1 MSNGDISSFL
11 SKIKSDKK
19 TQIFLIAILL
29 AVMLVT
35 VFVFPSK
42 SDSVGVSE
50 NDAVSAYVKQLEDK
64 LSKTLSEVENVGSVS
79 VIITVESGMETVLAM
94 KTTVTETE
102 SGKETIETPVMVNGK
117 TVVLK
122 ENYPKIAG
130 VLIVAQGAKEFAVLT
145 RIQQATTSLLDINL
159 NQIEIL
165 TKK

>member
-1 MSNGDISSFL
+1 MSNKDFSTLL

-19 TQIFLIAILL
+19 TQFILIAILTGI
-29 AVMLVT
+29 MLVAL
-35 VFVFPSK
+35 FVFPNK
-42 SDSVGVSE
+42 SDSE
-50 NDAVSAYVKQLEDK
+50 INYNDDVVNAYVSQLEEK
-64 LSKTLSEVENVGSVS
+64 LSKTLSKVENVGSVS

-102 SGKETIETPVMVNGK
+102 NGKETVETPVMVNGK

-122 ENYPKIAG
+122 ENYPKITG
-130 VLIVAQGAKEFAVLT
+130 VLIVAQGAKDIAVLT
-145 RIQQATTSLLDINL
+145 RIQQATTSLLDIDL

>member
-19 TQIFLIAILL
+19 TQIVLIAFLL

-35 VFVFPSK
+35 LFIFPSK
-42 SDSVGVSE
+42 GDSVDVSE
-50 NDAVSAYVKQLEDK
+50 NDVVSAYVKQLEDK

-102 SGKETIETPVMVNGK
+102 SGKETVEAPVMVNGK

-122 ENYPKIAG
+122 ENYPEITG
-130 VLIVAQGAKEFAVLT
+130 VLIVAQGAKDFAVLT
-145 RIQQATTSLLDINL
+145 RIQQATTSLLDINI